1 MTRATSKLQ
10 ARCSSCRRET
20 KHKVLRETN
29 VSHTKHDAQYEA
41 TYGEDIHWT
50 DVFQIVK
57 CDVCD
62 EVGFRRVTW
71 FNPTEEWQGLEEYPA
86 PLPRELPPWHVRLP
100 PLLRSLA
107 IEVYRAMAEDS
118 RRLAL
123 MGART
128 LLDMIATEHIGDT
141 GSFESKVEKLVEEGL
156 VTARN
161 RTALLAAIDAG
172 NAAVHRGHQPSTA
185 DLDRVFDVVE
195 TILSSI
201 YHLPDTGDELRATT
215 PPRPTRPKKR

>member
-1 MTRATSKLQ
+1 VRPRPACRSRAARWLPRLMVARRERNAANATPRRWCSAEGLQPRTEAGPQQLQLRVRPRDVGSCYYRLVARATSKLQ

-20 KHKVLRETN
+20 KHKVLREAN
-29 VSHTKHDAQYEA
+29 VSHTNHDAQYEA
-41 TYGEDIHWT
+41 AYGEDIHWT

-86 PLPRELPPWHVRLP
+86 PLPRDLPPWHVRLP

-107 IEVYRAMAEDS
+107 VEVYRAMAEDS

-123 MGART
+123 MAHEPCLT
-128 LLDMIATEHIGDT
+128 
-141 GSFESKVEKLVEEGL
+141 
-156 VTARN
+156 
-161 RTALLAAIDAG
+161 
-172 NAAVHRGHQPSTA
+172 
-185 DLDRVFDVVE
+185 
-195 TILSSI
+195 
-201 YHLPDTGDELRATT
+201 
-215 PPRPTRPKKR
+215 